1 MTNPN
6 TLNQVNNV
14 NNISVSNKIDNL
26 ITNLDNIECKI
37 IDYNKN
43 NIFENVI
50 GSTMIDLE
58 ICSDI
63 EVITKILKN
72 TSLIKKYLKLLNYNI
87 DAEILNKINNLIN
100 ILLVQNIKVSPIE
113 NIINE
118 IKNILSDGKLDI
130 YDVPYI
136 ITIITNI
143 LNFNLSN
150 VKLNIDVSIITIFI
164 KLLIN
169 ILVAEKI
176 INLNQSQENI
186 NKLIDSSLILLN
198 TSIKLKKIKC
208 NCFPLFCKKK

>member
-1 MTNPN
+1 MTN
-6 TLNQVNNV
+6 TLNQTNTI

-26 ITNLDNIECKI
+26 INNLDNIECKI
-37 IDYNKN
+37 NDYNKS
-43 NIFENVI
+43 NIFDNAI
-50 GSTMIDLE
+50 GSTMVDLE
-58 ICSDI
+58 ICSDV

-72 TSLIKKYLKLLNYNI
+72 TSLIKKYLRLLNYNI
-87 DAEILNKINNLIN
+87 DIETFNKINNLIN
-100 ILLVQNIKVSPIE
+100 SLLVQNIKVSPIE

-130 YDVPYI
+130 YDIPYI

-143 LNFNLSN
+143 INFNLSN
-150 VKLNIDVSIITIFI
+150 VKLNIDVSIIVIFI

-169 ILVAEKI
+169 ILIAEKI

-198 TSIKLKKIKC
+198 TTIKLKTIKC
-208 NCFPLFCKKK
+208 GCLPFLCKKK